1 MTTTATATPKIVGNA
16 LYLELVGDNTL
27 PEAQLRTMLGW
38 QHKGTK
44 QVLMFPEYQD
54 DMGKTHSAVIMT
66 RVITENSPR
75 AQWDMTYM
83 ARNRPKP
90 QLSDNDSYYANYPE
104 YSNAEWDALTSRE
117 QFEARKRAIAIMLKN
132 VMLDTYYSEPD
143 AEGNRT
149 TLAGQGWI
157 VREGKPIAVE
167 ITDQDMTELHSDSK
181 TPQAVIRRINKVRT
195 TLDKFPAKLV

>member
-1 MTTTATATPKIVGNA
+1 MRVAVR
-16 LYLELVGDNTL
+16 ELGRLGGADRD
-27 PEAQLRTMLGW
+27 QLDPILDACVAVYVDRLDEDGQVDFKGKAKVFCRTYAFL
-38 QHKGTK
+38 
-44 QVLMFPEYQD
+44 
-54 DMGKTHSAVIMT
+54 SSVI
-66 RVITENSPR
+66 P
-75 AQWDMTYM
+75 
-83 ARNRPKP
+83 
-90 QLSDNDSYYANYPE
+90 

-132 VMLDTYYSEPD
+132 VMIDTYYSEPD
-143 AEGNRT
+143 TEGNRT

-195 TLDKFPAKLV
+195 TLDKFPTKLV